1 MFTPIQKIPLTKLL
15 TLSHNKLLNDV
26 INTLKKFDLDAMH
39 LKDSLD
45 MLMQLKPQLKK
56 LEASHGKHPLTK
68 EMKVK
73 EKRRLTLC
81 GIISSKMQL
90 HVRADA
96 VDERKALK
104 LTQHIVNRF
113 IVGIRKNNQDVV
125 SELIIRFFQ
134 QIDEEKELQEAFAE
148 LGFQTYLD
156 ELRDV
161 NVTHWN
167 MLIERNR
174 SVSKR
179 TKWDDKL
186 IVKKNCQAVLRNV
199 FDTIELKQM
208 LYPDIDYSRLIDL
221 LNGILVSFQ
230 KNINTRETYNK
241 KRAEQTE
248 QQTHMLIVEGMETGS
263 VIIDKKPKKKIEKNK
278 ARRTRKK
285 IILDE
290 TNKSNITENKP
301 QEKESGVNGLLN
313 LLKLPPGG

>member
-26 INTLKKFDLDAMH
+26 INTLKKFDLDAMR

-56 LEASHGKHPLTK
+56 LEVSHGKHPLTK

-73 EKRRLTLC
+73 EERRLKLC
-81 GIISSKMQL
+81 GIISTKMQL
-90 HVRADA
+90 HMRADA
-96 VDERKALK
+96 VGERKAVK

-113 IVGIRKNNQDVV
+113 IVGIRKNNQDVI
-125 SELIIRFFQ
+125 SELIIRFFR

-167 MLIERNR
+167 MFMERNR

-179 TKWDDKL
+179 IKWEDKL

-208 LYPDIDYSRLIDL
+208 LYPDIDYNHLIDL
-221 LNGILVSFQ
+221 LNGILVRFN

-241 KRAEQTE
+241 KRAEQAE
-248 QQTHMLIVEGMETGS
+248 QQTRMLSVDGEETGS
-263 VIIDKKPKKKIEKNK
+263 VIIDEKSKEKIEKNK

-285 IILDE
+285 IIVDE
-290 TNKSNITENKP
+290 NDKANIIENKP
-301 QEKESGVNGLLN
+301 QKKDGVLNGLFDI
-313 LLKLPPGG
+313 LKLPPGG

>member
-290 TNKSNITENKP
+290 TNKSNIIENEP